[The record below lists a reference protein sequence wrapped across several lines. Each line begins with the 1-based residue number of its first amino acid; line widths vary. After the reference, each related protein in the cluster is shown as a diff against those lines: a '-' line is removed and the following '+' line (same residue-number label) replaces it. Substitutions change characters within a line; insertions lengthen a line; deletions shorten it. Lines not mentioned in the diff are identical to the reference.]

1 MNQKKQTKL
10 TIAVAAVGIALMA
23 FPATAHAATPSE
35 LGAISRPTATVVN
48 HAPYGKVYQL
58 QGTVSG
64 TKAGDWVRVLNAAN
78 QPASGFRAFQLG
90 QPITTYTVY
99 YNPGSMPGQYKVQ
112 IGGQTSA
119 AVQLNVIPGAGQQA
133 AVTAT
138 ADARGGK

>member
-1 MNQKKQTKL
+1 MNQTKL

-35 LGAISRPTATVVN
+35 VGAISRPTATVVN

-64 TKAGDWVRVLNAAN
+64 TKAGDWVRILNAAN
-78 QPASGFRAFQLG
+78 QPASGFKAFQIG

-99 YNPGSMPGQYKVQ
+99 YNPGSLAGQYKVQ
-112 IGGQTSA
+112 IGNQTSA
-119 AVQLNVIPGAGQQA
+119 PVQLNVIPSGGPQSLPA
-133 AVTAT
+133 ATVGT
-138 ADARGGK
+138 RGGK